1 MNLRKLKFWD
11 RSNTNESAAETVNQ
25 TAVSPIA
32 SGTEGN
38 VYSFGAH
45 SDLLGLGVSQAIE
58 DDASRAAADKRNSL
72 PRGLLAEDDLRA
84 FLKNNYFCLGQHNG
98 LNFQS
103 AEAEELGKDTIV
115 SRFINVV
122 ETLIEK
128 RKSRI
133 SQLNHSVIQV
143 GKQASVVSLQLE
155 NLKNELS
162 REIELLER
170 QATLASE
177 RKGWVLQA
185 LNLYQLGFAK
195 GVREAIDTEIFFK

>member
-1 MNLRKLKFWD
+1 MNLRKIKFWD
-11 RSNTNESAAETVNQ
+11 QSNTNDPEAGAVNKTAA
-25 TAVSPIA
+25 SPIA
-32 SGTEGN
+32 STAEGN
-38 VYSFGAH
+38 VYSLGAH
-45 SDLLGLGVSQAIE
+45 SDLLGLGVSKATE
-58 DDASRAAADKRNSL
+58 DDCSPAAADKRNSL
-72 PRGLLAEDDLRA
+72 PRGLLAEDDLRV
-84 FLKNNYFCLGQHNG
+84 FFKNNYFGLGQHNG
-98 LNFQS
+98 INFQS
-103 AEAEELGKDTIV
+103 AEAEELGKDSIV

-133 SQLNHSVIQV
+133 AQLNHSVIQV

-170 QATLASE
+170 QAILANE